1 MARGEEVIDGPPRQS
16 FDRLGGC
23 ADSGA
28 GWPKTHPGGT
38 DPVAQHVLLIEDE
51 PNIAEAIRFLLS
63 RDGLRVSHASE
74 GSAALVLL
82 RQDPPDLVILD
93 HMLPGMSGLEILTA
107 IRSDPESRY
116 LPVMML
122 TARGR
127 DREMA
132 ERAGASRFM
141 TKPFSNAEI
150 LSEVR
155 MMLGRG

>member
-1 MARGEEVIDGPPRQS
+1 MA
-16 FDRLGGC
+16 
-23 ADSGA
+23 A
-28 GWPKTHPGGT
+28 
-38 DPVAQHVLLIEDE
+38 HVLLIEDE

-63 RDGLRVSHASE
+63 RDGLRVSHAAE
-74 GSAALVLL
+74 GAAALVLL
-82 RQDPPDLVILD
+82 RQDRPDLVILD

-107 IRSDPESRY
+107 IRADPESRD

-132 ERAGASRFM
+132 ERAGADRFM

-150 LSEVR
+150 LAEVR
-155 MMLGRG
+155 AMLGRGPAGA

>member
-1 MARGEEVIDGPPRQS
+1 M
-16 FDRLGGC
+16 
-23 ADSGA
+23 
-28 GWPKTHPGGT
+28 T
-38 DPVAQHVLLIEDE
+38 QHVLLIEDE
-51 PNIAEAIRFLLS
+51 PNIAEAIGFLLT
-63 RDGLRVSHASE
+63 RDGLRVSHAAE
-74 GSAALVLL
+74 GAAALVLV

-107 IRSDPESRY
+107 LRADPESRD

-132 ERAGASRFM
+132 EQAGADRFM

-150 LSEVR
+150 VAEVR
-155 MMLGRG
+155 AMLGRGAR

>member
-1 MARGEEVIDGPPRQS
+1 M
-16 FDRLGGC
+16 
-23 ADSGA
+23 
-28 GWPKTHPGGT
+28 T
-38 DPVAQHVLLIEDE
+38 QHVLLIEDE
-51 PNIAEAIRFLLS
+51 PNIAEAIRFLLT
-63 RDGLRVSHASE
+63 REGLRVSHAAD
-74 GSAALVLL
+74 GAAALVLL

-107 IRSDPESRY
+107 VRADPESRN

-132 ERAGASRFM
+132 EEAGADRFM

-150 LSEVR
+150 LAEVR
-155 MMLGRG
+155 AMLGRP